1 MHRRFHA
8 CPVRGDSAPAATKR
22 SVMNARAYFD
32 LVDAISAATRGAALD
47 SIRDRVSATEM
58 HASERRAIERM
69 MRSRAD
75 ALSLADAT
83 RSRGIAV

>member
-1 MHRRFHA
+1 
-8 CPVRGDSAPAATKR
+8 
-22 SVMNARAYFD
+22 MNARAYFD
-32 LVDAISAATRGAALD
+32 LVDAISAATSGAALD

-83 RSRGIAV
+83 RSPGIAV